1 MCNFVLNLYI
11 VAMSRLFLKV
21 FTGSETYSESEE
33 TRTKSQM
40 EQNDEPKGGSEI
52 RRRKQVGQ
60 QSLSSNDEP
69 PRFTFRYVT
78 CRVQI

>member
-1 MCNFVLNLYI
+1 
-11 VAMSRLFLKV
+11 MSRLFFKV
-21 FTGSETYSESEE
+21 FTGSETKSESAEK

-60 QSLSSNDEP
+60 QSLSPNDEP
-69 PRFTFRYVT
+69 PPFTFRYVT
-78 CRVQI
+78 ASPVKI